1 MRIDCEDAAVN
12 QALKKPANVSINS
25 DLLAQA
31 KELKINLS
39 ATLESALVEVISR
52 KQRELWRTENQSA
65 IAAYNKLVDER
76 GVFSDDLRSF

>member
-1 MRIDCEDAAVN
+1 MICEGAIVS
-12 QALKKPANVSINS
+12 QAIKKPANVSINS

-39 ATLESALVEVISR
+39 ATLETALSEVISR
-52 KQRELWRTENQSA
+52 KQSELWRAENQSA
-65 IAAYNKLVDER
+65 IAAYNQLVDES